1 MKIQYRAIT
10 GGAALASAGGQEG
23 FVASGEVED
32 GTGELDLVCQF
43 GVGSQKLLGTGA
55 GVGDHVGVLD
65 HAQELQA
72 RLAAG
77 LGVAE
82 HIAGTAEFQVG
93 LGDFGTVE
101 RVVNQIG
108 RASCRERVCQYV

>member
-1 MKIQYRAIT
+1 MISSRSAYGKTISCDY
-10 GGAALASAGGQEG
+10 GGAALASAGGASAGGQEG

-32 GTGELDLVCQF
+32 GTGELDLTCQF
-43 GVGSQKLLGTGA
+43 GVGGQKLPGTGA

-72 RLAAG
+72 GLAAG

-82 HIAGTAEFQVG
+82 HIAGASGESLRAVARPG
-93 LGDFGTVE
+93 S
-101 RVVNQIG
+101 RVPHG
-108 RASCRERVCQYV
+108 K

>member
-1 MKIQYRAIT
+1 MISSRSAYGKTISCDY
-10 GGAALASAGGQEG
+10 GGAALASAGGASAGGQEG

-32 GTGELDLVCQF
+32 GTGELDLTCQF
-43 GVGSQKLLGTGA
+43 GVGGQKLPGTGA

-72 RLAAG
+72 GLAAG

-93 LGDFGTVE
+93 LGDFGTGE
-101 RVVNQIG
+101 W
-108 RASCRERVCQYV
+108 